1 MFALFLA
8 VCCSLAIGMIFKHA
22 GRRRLD
28 RTALLT
34 VNYAAAVAMAVG
46 LLALGGRDVAG
57 GLTADAGLVALG
69 VVTGALLIFGFFVL
83 SLATDVAGMSLAIGV
98 MRVSVVIPFLASWIV
113 WNEVPSPAQGVGL
126 VLAGIAFF
134 LIARR
139 ERTVLEPST
148 EFAAASVAV
157 ASGEKASAARNES
170 ARSDASAVRAGKTT
184 SEASLYVF
192 GVLALVF
199 LAGGAVDVSMKAF
212 EEQFGARNSRV
223 LFLLLAFGIAFLIG
237 LAIVGWNS
245 WRTGRWPTRET
256 IGWGVVLGAI
266 NYGSLEFILRAIEQ
280 LPGTFVFPVNNIAIV
295 LLAAL
300 LGVYVWGERLTRINR
315 LGLGLAVLALL
326 LLNV

>member
-1 MFALFLA
+1 MLSLFLA

-22 GRRRLD
+22 GRQRLD

-34 VNYAAAVAMAVG
+34 VNYAAAVAVAAV
-46 LLALGGRDVAG
+46 LLALGGREVAD
-57 GLTADAGLVALG
+57 GLTADAALITLG

-98 MRVSVVIPFLASWIV
+98 MRVSVVIPFVMSWVI
-113 WNEVPSPAQGVGL
+113 WNEVPSVAQMIGL
-126 VLAGIAFF
+126 VVAGVAFF

-139 ERTVLEPST
+139 KRPAPESRPELAPASTAATAEGRRGGSDTEPAEVADT
-148 EFAAASVAV
+148 EV
-157 ASGEKASAARNES
+157 
-170 ARSDASAVRAGKTT
+170 
-184 SEASLYVF
+184 SLQAF

-212 EEQFGARNSRV
+212 EETFGAQNSRV

-237 LAIVGWNS
+237 LTVVL
-245 WRTGRWPTRET
+245 WRGVRRGQWPTSAT
-256 IGWGVVLGAI
+256 VGWGVVLGVI

-295 LLAAL
+295 LLAAV
-300 LGVYVWGERLTRINR
+300 LGVTVWGEELTRLNR
-315 LGLGLAVLALL
+315 LGLGLAVVALL
-326 LLNV
+326 LLNL